1 MKLTKRILAM
11 ALALM
16 MVLSLS
22 VSAFAS
28 EGHNHTI
35 TIKNSN
41 AGYTY
46 TAYQIFSGNL
56 GSDGVL
62 SNIQWGEGVNGAAL
76 LAELQ
81 GISAYSSC
89 TNAKEVAAKLAGY
102 SIMDDPNAIAFAE
115 IVKKHL
121 ATAAGTS
128 AWDSV
133 AKQYVI
139 SGLEDGYYFVENTG
153 IPSGANTTY
162 SRYILEVVRD
172 VTVAHKGDFPKV
184 EKHIIEADLKLKA
197 NQASIGEDELYEITG
212 TLPSNIAEYD
222 TYYYAFHDSLSKG
235 LTYKPETLKVTV
247 NGVDV
252 TKYFY
257 KEASAYDAVNGTD
270 IYVGIQDLLALELIV
285 DVDPATDGNQTVG
298 DITANTKVVVTYA
311 ATVNENAVIAGEG
324 NPNEVYL
331 EYSNDPNNDG
341 AGATTPPP
349 PGPGEPTPST
359 PTGETPEDQVKT
371 FVTELTIQ
379 KKDGAGNIL
388 TGAEFTLTGDAVI
401 INVVTRGVYEEVTDG
416 TGTHW
421 LLKDGSYT
429 TEAPVFVDDPATTSV
444 DERNF
449 EHYAAGRYTESDCD
463 ADFKL
468 VTKTETIEKVNPTDV
483 KGYVNAE
490 GKLTFTGLGAGTYT
504 LTETVTPKG
513 FNTCDPIVFEILFNE
528 ETKTFSSSNNEI
540 DLDIVNGV
548 FTTTVINEAGSKLP
562 TTGGMGTTL
571 FYVFGGIMVLSA
583 VVLLV
588 TKKRMTA

>member
-28 EGHNHTI
+28 EGHNNTI

-62 SNIQWGEGVNGAAL
+62 SNIEWGNGVNGAAL
-76 LAELQ
+76 LTELQ
-81 GISAYSSC
+81 GISTYASC
-89 TNAKEVAAKLAGY
+89 TNAKEVAAKLAGN
-102 SIMDDPNAIAFAE
+102 SAMDDPDAIAFAE

-121 ATAAGTS
+121 ATSAGTS

-172 VTVAHKGDFPKV
+172 VTVSHKGDFPKV

-252 TKYFY
+252 TQYFY
-257 KEASAYDAVNGTD
+257 AENSVYNESTGTN

-285 DVDPATDGNQTVG
+285 DVDPVTDGNQTVG

-341 AGATTPPP
+341 DGATTPPP

-359 PTGETPEDQVKT
+359 PTGKTPEDQVKT

-504 LTETVTPKG
+504 LTETKTPDG
-513 FNTCDPIVFEILFNE
+513 YNTIAPIVFTVSFDYN
-528 ETKTFSSSNNEI
+528 THKFSSNNPMIWVETNNTLQGEI
-540 DLDIVNGV
+540 INTAG
-548 FTTTVINEAGSKLP
+548 TVLP
-562 TTGGMGTTL
+562 STGGMGTTL
-571 FYVFGGIMVLSA
+571 FYIFGGLMFVGA
-583 VVLLV
+583 AVLLV
-588 TKKRMTA
+588 TKKRMAM

>member
-28 EGHNHTI
+28 EGHNHKI
-35 TIKNSN
+35 IIKNSN
-41 AGYTY
+41 EGYTY

-102 SIMDDPNAIAFAE
+102 SVMDDPNAIAFAG
-115 IVKKHL
+115 IVKKHVK
-121 ATAAGTS
+121 TTEGVNSTWNS
-128 AWDSV
+128 G
-133 AKQYVI
+133 AKQYEI
-139 SGLEDGYYFVENTG
+139 GGLEDGYYFVENTV

-172 VTVAHKGDFPKV
+172 VTVSHKGDFPKV

-257 KEASAYDAVNGTD
+257 KEASAYDAVNGTN
-270 IYVGIQDLLALELIV
+270 IYVGIQDLLALELIE

-341 AGATTPPP
+341 EGATLPPP

-401 INVVTRGVYEEVTDG
+401 INVVTRGVYEKVTDG

-421 LLKDGSYT
+421 LLKDGTYT

-444 DERNF
+444 DEKTSQ
-449 EHYAAGRYTESDCD
+449 HYADYYTESNCD

-504 LTETVTPKG
+504 LTETKTPDG
-513 FNTCDPIVFEILFNE
+513 YNTISPIVFTVSFDYN
-528 ETKTFSSSNNEI
+528 THKFSSNNPMIWVETDNTLQGEI
-540 DLDIVNGV
+540 INTAG
-548 FTTTVINEAGSKLP
+548 TVLP
-562 TTGGMGTTL
+562 STGGMGTTL
-571 FYVFGGIMVLSA
+571 FYIFGGLLFVGA
-583 VVLLV
+583 AVLLV
-588 TKKRMTA
+588 TKKRMAM